1 MYVKSKEL
9 AKRYGLFIV
18 SLWFSALGVAITK
31 CGSLG
36 VSCISSVPNVMSL
49 RFTALTIGGW
59 TFVWNTLLVVCQIA
73 LLRKN
78 FQKIQLLQI
87 PLSFLFGWFTDIA
100 MLLAVRIPVNNYPM
114 QLVMVVAGVA
124 ILAFG
129 ITLGVIANVVL
140 NAGEGIVKALA
151 DVSGKEFG
159 FVKVRFDVVCVILA
173 VIISLLTFGGKLT
186 GVREGTLIAAFLNGT
201 LVKRYSRR
209 LKEPLDQLLS
219 A

>member
-1 MYVKSKEL
+1 MKRKEL
-9 AKRYGLFIV
+9 VKRYSLFII

-36 VSCISSVPNVMSL
+36 VSCISSVPNVLSL

-59 TFVWNTLLVVCQIA
+59 TFVWNTLLVICQIL

-87 PLSFLFGWFTDIA
+87 PLSFLFGWFTDLA
-100 MLLAVRIPVNNYPM
+100 MLLAVRIPVNSYPM
-114 QLVMVVAGVA
+114 QLFMVVLGVV

-159 FVKVRFDVVCVILA
+159 FVKVRFDVVCVILSL
-173 VIISLLTFGGKLT
+173 VISLVTFGGKII

-201 LVKRYSRR
+201 MVKWYSRR
-209 LKEPLDQLLS
+209 LKEPLDRVLR

>member
-1 MYVKSKEL
+1 MKRKEL
-9 AKRYGLFIV
+9 VKRYSLFII
-18 SLWFSALGVAITK
+18 SLWFSALGVAVTK

-36 VSCISSVPNVMSL
+36 VSCISSVPNVLSL

-59 TFVWNTLLVVCQIA
+59 TFVWNTLLVICQIL

-87 PLSFLFGWFTDIA
+87 PLSFLFGWFTDVA
-100 MLLAVRIPVNNYPM
+100 MLLAVRIPVNSYPM
-114 QLVMVVAGVA
+114 QLFMVVLGVV

-159 FVKVRFDVVCVILA
+159 FVKVRFDVVCVILSL
-173 VIISLLTFGGKLT
+173 VISLATFGGKII

-201 LVKRYSRR
+201 MVKWYSRR
-209 LKEPLDQLLS
+209 LKEPLDRVLR

>member
-1 MYVKSKEL
+1 MKSKEL
-9 AKRYGLFIV
+9 AKRYGLFII

-36 VSCISSVPNVMSL
+36 VSCISSVPNVLSL

-59 TFVWNTLLVVCQIA
+59 TFLWNTLLVLCQIA
-73 LLRKN
+73 LLGKR

-87 PLSFLFGWFTDIA
+87 PLSFLFGWFTDVA
-100 MLLAVRIPVNNYPM
+100 MLLAVKIPVNSYAM

-124 ILAFG
+124 VLAFG

-159 FVKVRFDVVCVILA
+159 FVKMRFDAVCVILSLA
-173 VIISLLTFGGKLT
+173 ISLVAFGGKIV

-201 LVKRYSRR
+201 MVKWYSRR
-209 LKEPLDQLLS
+209 LKEPLNQLLS

>member
-1 MYVKSKEL
+1 MKSKEL
-9 AKRYGLFIV
+9 AKRYGLFII
-18 SLWFSALGVAITK
+18 SLWFSALGIAITK

-36 VSCISSVPNVMSL
+36 ISCISSVPNVLSL

-59 TFVWNTLLVVCQIA
+59 TFLWNTLLVVGQIA
-73 LLRKN
+73 LLGKR

-87 PLSFLFGWFTDIA
+87 PLSFLFGWFTDVA
-100 MLLAVRIPVNNYPM
+100 MLLAVKIPVNSYAM
-114 QLVMVVAGVA
+114 QLVMVVVGVA
-124 ILAFG
+124 VLAFG

-159 FVKVRFDVVCVILA
+159 FVKMRFDAVCVILSL
-173 VIISLLTFGGKLT
+173 VISLVTFGGKIV

-201 LVKRYSRR
+201 LVKLYSRR
-209 LKEPLDQLLS
+209 LKEPLNQLLS

>member
-1 MYVKSKEL
+1 MKRKEL
-9 AKRYGLFIV
+9 VKRYSLFII

-36 VSCISSVPNVMSL
+36 VSCISSVPNVLSL

-59 TFVWNTLLVVCQIA
+59 TFVWNTLLVICQIG

-87 PLSFLFGWFTDIA
+87 PLSFLFGWFTDLA
-100 MLLAVRIPVNNYPM
+100 MLLAVRIPVNSYPM
-114 QLVMVVAGVA
+114 QLFMVVLGVV

-159 FVKVRFDVVCVILA
+159 FVKVRFDVVCVILSL
-173 VIISLLTFGGKLT
+173 VISLATFGGKII

-201 LVKRYSRR
+201 MVKWYSRR
-209 LKEPLDQLLS
+209 LKEPLDRVLR

>member
-1 MYVKSKEL
+1 MKRKEL
-9 AKRYGLFIV
+9 IKRYSLFIV
-18 SLWFSALGVAITK
+18 SLWFSALGVAVTK

-59 TFVWNTLLVVCQIA
+59 TFLWNTLLVFCQIA

-87 PLSFLFGWFTDIA
+87 PLSFLFGWFTDVA
-100 MLLAVRIPVNNYPM
+100 MLLAVKIPVNSYPM

-159 FVKVRFDVVCVILA
+159 FVKMRFDAVCVILSLA
-173 VIISLLTFGGKLT
+173 ISLVTFGGKIV

-201 LVKRYSRR
+201 MVKWYSRR
-209 LKEPLDQLLS
+209 LKEPLNQLLS

>member
-1 MYVKSKEL
+1 
-9 AKRYGLFIV
+9 
-18 SLWFSALGVAITK
+18 
-31 CGSLG
+31 
-36 VSCISSVPNVMSL
+36 
-49 RFTALTIGGW
+49 
-59 TFVWNTLLVVCQIA
+59 
-73 LLRKN
+73 
-78 FQKIQLLQI
+78 
-87 PLSFLFGWFTDIA
+87 
-100 MLLAVRIPVNNYPM
+100 M

-124 ILAFG
+124 VLAFG

-159 FVKVRFDVVCVILA
+159 FVKMRFDAVCVILSLA
-173 VIISLLTFGGKLT
+173 ISLVTFGGKIV

-201 LVKRYSRR
+201 MVKWYSRR

>member
-1 MYVKSKEL
+1 MKRKEL
-9 AKRYGLFIV
+9 VKRYSLFII
-18 SLWFSALGVAITK
+18 SLWFSALGVAVTK

-36 VSCISSVPNVMSL
+36 VSCISSVPNVLSL

-59 TFVWNTLLVVCQIA
+59 TFVWNTLLVICQIG

-87 PLSFLFGWFTDIA
+87 PLSFLFGWFTDLA
-100 MLLAVRIPVNNYPM
+100 MLLAVKVPVNSYPM

-140 NAGEGIVKALA
+140 NAGEGMVKALA

-159 FVKVRFDVVCVILA
+159 FVKVRFDIVCVILS
-173 VIISLLTFGGKLT
+173 VVISLVTFGGKIV

-201 LVKRYSRR
+201 MVKWYSRR
-209 LKEPLDQLLS
+209 LKEPLNRVLS

>member
-1 MYVKSKEL
+1 MKRKEL
-9 AKRYGLFIV
+9 IKRYSLFIV
-18 SLWFSALGVAITK
+18 SLWFSALGIAVTK

-36 VSCISSVPNVMSL
+36 VSCISSVPNVLSL

-59 TFVWNTLLVVCQIA
+59 TFLWNTLLVFCQMA

-87 PLSFLFGWFTDIA
+87 PLSFLFGWFTDVA
-100 MLLAVRIPVNNYPM
+100 MLLAIKIPVNSYPM

-159 FVKVRFDVVCVILA
+159 FVKVRFDMVCVILA
-173 VIISLLTFGGKLT
+173 VAISLLSFGGKLT

-201 LVKRYSRR
+201 LVKQYSRR
-209 LKEPLDQLLS
+209 LKAPLDQVLS

>member
-1 MYVKSKEL
+1 MKRKEL
-9 AKRYGLFIV
+9 VKRYSLFII

-36 VSCISSVPNVMSL
+36 VSCISSVPNVLSL

-59 TFVWNTLLVVCQIA
+59 TFVWNTLLVICQIL

-87 PLSFLFGWFTDIA
+87 PLSFLFGWFTDVA
-100 MLLAVRIPVNNYPM
+100 MLLAVRIPVNSYPM
-114 QLVMVVAGVA
+114 QLFMVVLGVA

-159 FVKVRFDVVCVILA
+159 FVKVRFDVVCVILSL
-173 VIISLLTFGGKLT
+173 VISLVTFGGKII

-201 LVKRYSRR
+201 MVKWYSRR
-209 LKEPLDQLLS
+209 LKEPLDRVLR

>member
-1 MYVKSKEL
+1 MKRKEL
-9 AKRYGLFIV
+9 IKRYSLFIV
-18 SLWFSALGVAITK
+18 SLWFSALGVAVTK

-36 VSCISSVPNVMSL
+36 VSCISSVPNVLSL

-87 PLSFLFGWFTDIA
+87 PLSFLFGWFTDVA
-100 MLLAVRIPVNNYPM
+100 MLVAVKIPVNSYPM
-114 QLVMVVAGVA
+114 QLFMVVLGVV

-151 DVSGKEFG
+151 DVSGKEFA
-159 FVKVRFDVVCVILA
+159 FVKVRFDAVCVLLA
-173 VIISLLTFGGKLT
+173 VGISLLTFGGKII

-201 LVKRYSRR
+201 MVKWYSRR
-209 LKEPLDQLLS
+209 LKAPLDQLLS

>member
-1 MYVKSKEL
+1 MKSKEL
-9 AKRYGLFIV
+9 AKRYGLFII

-36 VSCISSVPNVMSL
+36 VSCISSVPNVLSL

-59 TFVWNTLLVVCQIA
+59 TFLWNTLLVLCQIA
-73 LLRKN
+73 LLGKR

-87 PLSFLFGWFTDIA
+87 PLSFLFGWFTDVA
-100 MLLAVRIPVNNYPM
+100 MLLAVKIPVNSYAM

-124 ILAFG
+124 VLAFG

-159 FVKVRFDVVCVILA
+159 FVKMRFDAVCVILSLA
-173 VIISLLTFGGKLT
+173 ISLVTFGGKII

-201 LVKRYSRR
+201 MVKWYSRR
-209 LKEPLDQLLS
+209 LKEPLNQRLS

>member
-1 MYVKSKEL
+1 MKRKEL
-9 AKRYGLFIV
+9 IKRYSLFIV
-18 SLWFSALGVAITK
+18 SLWFSALGVAVTK

-36 VSCISSVPNVMSL
+36 VSCISSVPNVLSL

-87 PLSFLFGWFTDIA
+87 PLSFLFGWFTDVA
-100 MLLAVRIPVNNYPM
+100 MLVAVKIPVNSYPM
-114 QLVMVVAGVA
+114 QLFMVVLGVV

-159 FVKVRFDVVCVILA
+159 FVKVRFDMVCVILA
-173 VIISLLTFGGKLT
+173 VAISLLSFGGKLT

-201 LVKRYSRR
+201 LVKQYSRR
-209 LKEPLDQLLS
+209 LKGPLDQVLS

>member
-1 MYVKSKEL
+1 MKRKEL
-9 AKRYGLFIV
+9 IKRYSLFIV
-18 SLWFSALGVAITK
+18 SLWFSALGVAVTK

-36 VSCISSVPNVMSL
+36 VSCISSVPNVLSL

-59 TFVWNTLLVVCQIA
+59 TFLWNTLLVFCQMA

-87 PLSFLFGWFTDIA
+87 PLSFLFGWFTDVA
-100 MLLAVRIPVNNYPM
+100 MLLAIKIPVNSYPM

-159 FVKVRFDVVCVILA
+159 FVKVRFDMVCVILA
-173 VIISLLTFGGKLT
+173 VAISLLSFGGKLT

-201 LVKRYSRR
+201 LVKQYSRR
-209 LKEPLDQLLS
+209 LKAPLNQVLS

>member
-1 MYVKSKEL
+1 MKRKEL
-9 AKRYGLFIV
+9 VKRYSLFII
-18 SLWFSALGVAITK
+18 SLWFSALGVAVTK

-36 VSCISSVPNVMSL
+36 VSCISSVPNVLSL

-59 TFVWNTLLVVCQIA
+59 TFVWNTLLVICQIG

-87 PLSFLFGWFTDIA
+87 PLSFLFGWFTDLA
-100 MLLAVRIPVNNYPM
+100 MLLAVRIPVNSYPM
-114 QLVMVVAGVA
+114 QLFMVVLGVV

-159 FVKVRFDVVCVILA
+159 FVKVRFDVVCVILSL
-173 VIISLLTFGGKLT
+173 VISLATFGGKII

-201 LVKRYSRR
+201 MVKWYSRR
-209 LKEPLDQLLS
+209 LKEPMDRVLR

>member
-1 MYVKSKEL
+1 MKRKEL
-9 AKRYGLFIV
+9 VKRYSLFII

-36 VSCISSVPNVMSL
+36 VSCISSVPNVLSL

-59 TFVWNTLLVVCQIA
+59 TFVWNTLLVICQIA

-87 PLSFLFGWFTDIA
+87 PLSFLFGWFTDVA
-100 MLLAVRIPVNNYPM
+100 MLLAVRIPVNSYPM
-114 QLVMVVAGVA
+114 QLVMVVLGVVV
-124 ILAFG
+124 LAFG

-159 FVKVRFDVVCVILA
+159 FVKVRFDVVCVILSL
-173 VIISLLTFGGKLT
+173 VISLVTFGGKII

-201 LVKRYSRR
+201 MVKWYSRR
-209 LKEPLDQLLS
+209 LKEPLNRVLS

>member
-1 MYVKSKEL
+1 M
-9 AKRYGLFIV
+9 
-18 SLWFSALGVAITK
+18 
-31 CGSLG
+31 
-36 VSCISSVPNVMSL
+36 PNVLSL

-59 TFVWNTLLVVCQIA
+59 TFVWNTLLVLCQIA

-87 PLSFLFGWFTDIA
+87 PLSFLFGWFTDVA
-100 MLLAVRIPVNNYPM
+100 MLVAVKIPVNSYPM
-114 QLVMVVAGVA
+114 QLFMVVLGVV

-151 DVSGKEFG
+151 DVSGKEFA
-159 FVKVRFDVVCVILA
+159 FVKVRFDAVCVLLA
-173 VIISLLTFGGKLT
+173 VGISLLTFGGKVI

-201 LVKRYSRR
+201 MVKWYSRR
-209 LKEPLDQLLS
+209 LKAPLNKVLS

>member
-1 MYVKSKEL
+1 MKRKEL
-9 AKRYGLFIV
+9 IKRYSLFIV
-18 SLWFSALGVAITK
+18 SLWFSALGVAVTK

-59 TFVWNTLLVVCQIA
+59 TFLWNTLLVLCQIA

-87 PLSFLFGWFTDIA
+87 PLSFLFGWFTDVA
-100 MLLAVRIPVNNYPM
+100 MLLAVKIPVNSYPM

-159 FVKVRFDVVCVILA
+159 FVKVRFDMVCVILA
-173 VIISLLTFGGKLT
+173 VAISLLSFGGKLT

-201 LVKRYSRR
+201 LVKQYSRR
-209 LKEPLDQLLS
+209 LKAPLDQVLS

>member
-1 MYVKSKEL
+1 MKSKEL
-9 AKRYGLFIV
+9 AKRYGLFII

-36 VSCISSVPNVMSL
+36 VSCISSVPNVLSL

-59 TFVWNTLLVVCQIA
+59 TFLWNTLLVLCQIA
-73 LLRKN
+73 LLGKR

-87 PLSFLFGWFTDIA
+87 PLSFLFGWFTDVA
-100 MLLAVRIPVNNYPM
+100 MLLAVKIPVNSYAM
-114 QLVMVVAGVA
+114 QLAMVVAGVA
-124 ILAFG
+124 VLAFG

-159 FVKVRFDVVCVILA
+159 FVKMRFDAVCVILSLA
-173 VIISLLTFGGKLT
+173 ISLVAFGGKIV

-201 LVKRYSRR
+201 MVKWYSRR

>member
-1 MYVKSKEL
+1 MKRKEL
-9 AKRYGLFIV
+9 IKRYSLFIV
-18 SLWFSALGVAITK
+18 SLWFSALGVAVTK

-36 VSCISSVPNVMSL
+36 VSCISSVPNVLSL

-87 PLSFLFGWFTDIA
+87 PLSFLFGWFTDVA
-100 MLLAVRIPVNNYPM
+100 MLVAVKIPVNSYPM
-114 QLVMVVAGVA
+114 QLFMVVLGVV

-151 DVSGKEFG
+151 DVSGKEFA
-159 FVKVRFDVVCVILA
+159 FVKVRFDALCVLLA
-173 VIISLLTFGGKLT
+173 VGISLLTFGGKII

-201 LVKRYSRR
+201 MVKWYSRR
-209 LKEPLDQLLS
+209 LKEPLNQRLS

>member
-1 MYVKSKEL
+1 MKRKEL
-9 AKRYGLFIV
+9 VKRYSLFII
-18 SLWFSALGVAITK
+18 SLWFSALGVAVTK

-36 VSCISSVPNVMSL
+36 VSCISSVPNVLSL

-59 TFVWNTLLVVCQIA
+59 TFVWNTLLVICQIL

-87 PLSFLFGWFTDIA
+87 PLSFLFGWFTDVA
-100 MLLAVRIPVNNYPM
+100 MLLAVRIPVNSYPM
-114 QLVMVVAGVA
+114 QLFMVVLGVV

-151 DVSGKEFG
+151 DVSDKEFG
-159 FVKVRFDVVCVILA
+159 FVKVRFDVVCVILSL
-173 VIISLLTFGGKLT
+173 VISLATFGGKII

-201 LVKRYSRR
+201 MVKWYSRR
-209 LKEPLDQLLS
+209 LKEPLDRVLR

>member
-1 MYVKSKEL
+1 MHRET
-9 AKRYGLFIV
+9 KRTCQTLQFVYHQPVVFRPGR
-18 SLWFSALGVAITK
+18 GRHQMRQP
-31 CGSLG
+31 G
-36 VSCISSVPNVMSL
+36 VSCISSMPNVLSL

-59 TFVWNTLLVVCQIA
+59 TFVWNTLLVICQIL

-87 PLSFLFGWFTDIA
+87 PLSFLFGWFTDVA
-100 MLLAVRIPVNNYPM
+100 MLLAVRIPVNSYPM
-114 QLVMVVAGVA
+114 QLFMVVLGVV

-159 FVKVRFDVVCVILA
+159 FVKVRFDVVCVILSL
-173 VIISLLTFGGKLT
+173 VISLVTFGGKII

-201 LVKRYSRR
+201 MVKWYSRR
-209 LKEPLDQLLS
+209 LKEPLDRVLR

>member
-1 MYVKSKEL
+1 MKSKEL
-9 AKRYGLFIV
+9 AKRYGLFII

-36 VSCISSVPNVMSL
+36 VSCISSVPNVLSL

-59 TFVWNTLLVVCQIA
+59 TFLWNTLLVLCQIA
-73 LLRKN
+73 LLGKR

-87 PLSFLFGWFTDIA
+87 PLSFLFGWFTDVA
-100 MLLAVRIPVNNYPM
+100 MLLAVKIPVNSYAM
-114 QLVMVVAGVA
+114 QLAMVVAGVA
-124 ILAFG
+124 VLAFG

-159 FVKVRFDVVCVILA
+159 FVKMRFDAVCVILSLT
-173 VIISLLTFGGKLT
+173 ISLVTFGGKIV

-201 LVKRYSRR
+201 MVKWYSRR

>member
-1 MYVKSKEL
+1 MKRKEL
-9 AKRYGLFIV
+9 VKRYSLFII

-36 VSCISSVPNVMSL
+36 VSCISSVPNVLSL

-59 TFVWNTLLVVCQIA
+59 TFVWNTLLVICQIL

-87 PLSFLFGWFTDIA
+87 PLSFLFGWFTDVA
-100 MLLAVRIPVNNYPM
+100 MLLAVRIPVNSYPM
-114 QLVMVVAGVA
+114 QLFMVVLGVA

-159 FVKVRFDVVCVILA
+159 FVKVRFDVVCVILSL
-173 VIISLLTFGGKLT
+173 VISLATFGGKII

-201 LVKRYSRR
+201 MVKWYSRR
-209 LKEPLDQLLS
+209 LKEPLDRVLR

>member
-1 MYVKSKEL
+1 MKRKEL
-9 AKRYGLFIV
+9 IKRYSLFII
-18 SLWFSALGVAITK
+18 SLWFSALGVAVTK

-36 VSCISSVPNVMSL
+36 VSCISSVPNVLSL

-59 TFVWNTLLVVCQIA
+59 TFVWNTLLVICQIG

-87 PLSFLFGWFTDIA
+87 PLSFLFGWFTDLA
-100 MLLAVRIPVNNYPM
+100 MLLAVKVPVNSYPM
-114 QLVMVVAGVA
+114 QLVMVVAGVV

-140 NAGEGIVKALA
+140 NAGEGMVKALA

-159 FVKVRFDVVCVILA
+159 FVKVRFDIVCVILS
-173 VIISLLTFGGKLT
+173 VVISLVTFGGKIV

-201 LVKRYSRR
+201 MVKWYSRR
-209 LKEPLDQLLS
+209 LKEPLNRVLS

>member
-1 MYVKSKEL
+1 MKRKEL
-9 AKRYGLFIV
+9 VKRYSLFII
-18 SLWFSALGVAITK
+18 SLWFSALGVAVTK

-36 VSCISSVPNVMSL
+36 VSCISSVPNVLSL

-59 TFVWNTLLVVCQIA
+59 TFVWNTLLVICQIL

-87 PLSFLFGWFTDIA
+87 PLSFLFGWFTDLA
-100 MLLAVRIPVNNYPM
+100 MLLAVRIPVNSYPM
-114 QLVMVVAGVA
+114 QLFMVVLGVV

-151 DVSGKEFG
+151 DVSDKEFG
-159 FVKVRFDVVCVILA
+159 FVKVRFDVVCVILSL
-173 VIISLLTFGGKLT
+173 VISLATFGGKII

-201 LVKRYSRR
+201 MVKWYSRR
-209 LKEPLDQLLS
+209 LKEPLDRVLR

>member
-1 MYVKSKEL
+1 MKRKEL
-9 AKRYGLFIV
+9 VKRYSLFII
-18 SLWFSALGVAITK
+18 SLWFSALGVAVTK

-36 VSCISSVPNVMSL
+36 VSCISSVPNVLSL

-59 TFVWNTLLVVCQIA
+59 TFVWNTLLVICQIG

-87 PLSFLFGWFTDIA
+87 PLSFLFGWFTDVA
-100 MLLAVRIPVNNYPM
+100 MLLAVRIPVNSYPM
-114 QLVMVVAGVA
+114 QLFMVVLGVV

-159 FVKVRFDVVCVILA
+159 FVKVRFDVVCVILSL
-173 VIISLLTFGGKLT
+173 VISLVTFGGKII

-201 LVKRYSRR
+201 MVKWYSRR
-209 LKEPLDQLLS
+209 LKEPLDRVLR

>member
-1 MYVKSKEL
+1 MKRKEL
-9 AKRYGLFIV
+9 IKRYSLFIV
-18 SLWFSALGVAITK
+18 SLWFSALGVAVTK

-36 VSCISSVPNVMSL
+36 VSCISSVPNVLSL

-59 TFVWNTLLVVCQIA
+59 TFLWNTLLVLCQMA

-87 PLSFLFGWFTDIA
+87 PLSFLFGWFTDVA
-100 MLLAVRIPVNNYPM
+100 MLLAVKIPVNSYPM

-159 FVKVRFDVVCVILA
+159 FVKVRFDMVCVILA
-173 VIISLLTFGGKLT
+173 VTISLLSFGGKLT

-201 LVKRYSRR
+201 LVKQYSRR
-209 LKEPLDQLLS
+209 LKAPLDQLLS

>member
-1 MYVKSKEL
+1 MKRKEL
-9 AKRYGLFIV
+9 VKRYSLFII

-36 VSCISSVPNVMSL
+36 VSCISSVPNVLSL

-59 TFVWNTLLVVCQIA
+59 TFVWNTLLVICQIG

-87 PLSFLFGWFTDIA
+87 PLSFLFGWFTDVA
-100 MLLAVRIPVNNYPM
+100 MLLAVRIPVNSYPM
-114 QLVMVVAGVA
+114 QLFMVVLGVV
-124 ILAFG
+124 ILSFG

-159 FVKVRFDVVCVILA
+159 FVKVRFDVVCVILSL
-173 VIISLLTFGGKLT
+173 VISLVTFGGKII

-201 LVKRYSRR
+201 MVKWYSRR
-209 LKEPLDQLLS
+209 LKEPLDRVLR

>member
-1 MYVKSKEL
+1 MKRKEL
-9 AKRYGLFIV
+9 VKRYSLFII

-36 VSCISSVPNVMSL
+36 VSCISSVPNVLSL

-59 TFVWNTLLVVCQIA
+59 TFVWNTLLVICQIL

-87 PLSFLFGWFTDIA
+87 PLSFLFGWFTDVA
-100 MLLAVRIPVNNYPM
+100 MLLAVRIPVNSYPM
-114 QLVMVVAGVA
+114 QLFMVVLGVV

-159 FVKVRFDVVCVILA
+159 FVKVRFDVVCVILSL
-173 VIISLLTFGGKLT
+173 VISLVTFGGKII

-201 LVKRYSRR
+201 MVKWYSRR
-209 LKEPLDQLLS
+209 LKEPLDRVLR

>member
-1 MYVKSKEL
+1 MKRKEL
-9 AKRYGLFIV
+9 IKRYSLFIV
-18 SLWFSALGVAITK
+18 SLWFSALGVAVTK

-59 TFVWNTLLVVCQIA
+59 TFLWNTLLVFCQMA

-87 PLSFLFGWFTDIA
+87 PLSFLFGWFTDVA
-100 MLLAVRIPVNNYPM
+100 MLLAVKIPVNSYPM

-151 DVSGKEFG
+151 DVSGKEFA
-159 FVKVRFDVVCVILA
+159 FVKVRFDAICVLLA
-173 VIISLLTFGGKLT
+173 VGISLLTFGGKII

-201 LVKRYSRR
+201 LVKQYSRR
-209 LKEPLDQLLS
+209 LKAPLDQVLS

>member
-1 MYVKSKEL
+1 MKSKEL
-9 AKRYGLFIV
+9 AKRYGLFII

-36 VSCISSVPNVMSL
+36 ISCISSVPNVLSL

-59 TFVWNTLLVVCQIA
+59 TFLWNTLLVLCQIA
-73 LLRKN
+73 LLGKR

-87 PLSFLFGWFTDIA
+87 PLSFLFGWFTDVA
-100 MLLAVRIPVNNYPM
+100 MLLAVKIPVNSYAM

-124 ILAFG
+124 VLVFG

-159 FVKVRFDVVCVILA
+159 FVKMRFDAVCVILSL
-173 VIISLLTFGGKLT
+173 VISLVTFGGKIV

-201 LVKRYSRR
+201 MVKWYSRR
-209 LKEPLDQLLS
+209 LKEPLNQLLS

>member
-1 MYVKSKEL
+1 MKRKEL
-9 AKRYGLFIV
+9 VKRYGLFIV
-18 SLWFSALGVAITK
+18 SLWFSALGVAVTK

-36 VSCISSVPNVMSL
+36 VSCISSVPNVLSL

-73 LLRKN
+73 LLGKN

-87 PLSFLFGWFTDIA
+87 PLSFLFGWFTDLA
-100 MLLAVRIPVNNYPM
+100 MLVAVKIPVNSYPM
-114 QLVMVVAGVA
+114 QLFMVVLGVV

-151 DVSGKEFG
+151 DVSGKDFA
-159 FVKVRFDVVCVILA
+159 FVKVRFDAVCVLLA
-173 VIISLLTFGGKLT
+173 VGISLVTFGGKII

-201 LVKRYSRR
+201 MVKWYSRR
-209 LKEPLDQLLS
+209 LKAPLNKVLS

>member
-1 MYVKSKEL
+1 MKRKEL
-9 AKRYGLFIV
+9 VKRYSLFIV

-36 VSCISSVPNVMSL
+36 VSCISSVPNVLSL

-59 TFVWNTLLVVCQIA
+59 TFVWNTLLVICQIA
-73 LLRKN
+73 LLRKD

-87 PLSFLFGWFTDIA
+87 PLSFLFGWFTDLA
-100 MLLAVRIPVNNYPM
+100 MLLAVKIPVNSYPM
-114 QLVMVVAGVA
+114 QLFMVVLGVV

-159 FVKVRFDVVCVILA
+159 FVKVRFDVVCVILSL
-173 VIISLLTFGGKLT
+173 VISLVTFGGKII

-201 LVKRYSRR
+201 MVKWYSKH
-209 LKEPLDQLLS
+209 LKAPLNRGLS

>member
-1 MYVKSKEL
+1 MKSKEL
-9 AKRYGLFIV
+9 AKRYGLFII

-36 VSCISSVPNVMSL
+36 VSCISSVPNVLSL

-59 TFVWNTLLVVCQIA
+59 TFLWNTLLVLCQIA
-73 LLRKN
+73 LLGKR

-87 PLSFLFGWFTDIA
+87 PLSFLFGWFTDVA
-100 MLLAVRIPVNNYPM
+100 MLLAVKIPVNSYPM

-159 FVKVRFDVVCVILA
+159 FVKVRFDMVCVILA
-173 VIISLLTFGGKLT
+173 VAISLLSFGGKLT

-201 LVKRYSRR
+201 LVKQYSRR
-209 LKEPLDQLLS
+209 LKAPLNQVLS

>member
-1 MYVKSKEL
+1 LKSKEL
-9 AKRYGLFIV
+9 AKRYGLFII

-36 VSCISSVPNVMSL
+36 VSCISSVPNVLSL

-59 TFVWNTLLVVCQIA
+59 TFLWNTLLVLCQIA
-73 LLRKN
+73 LLGKR

-87 PLSFLFGWFTDIA
+87 PLSFLFGWFTDVA
-100 MLLAVRIPVNNYPM
+100 MLLAVKIPVNSYAM

-124 ILAFG
+124 VLAFG

-159 FVKVRFDVVCVILA
+159 FVKMRFDAVCVILSLA
-173 VIISLLTFGGKLT
+173 ISLVTFGGKIV

-201 LVKRYSRR
+201 MVKWYSRR

>member
-1 MYVKSKEL
+1 VKRKEL
-9 AKRYGLFIV
+9 VKRYSLFII
-18 SLWFSALGVAITK
+18 SLWFSALGVAVTK

-36 VSCISSVPNVMSL
+36 VSCISSVPNVLSL

-59 TFVWNTLLVVCQIA
+59 TFVWNTLLVICQIL

-87 PLSFLFGWFTDIA
+87 PLSFLFGWFTDVA
-100 MLLAVRIPVNNYPM
+100 MLLAVRIPVNSYPM
-114 QLVMVVAGVA
+114 QLFMVVLGVV

-159 FVKVRFDVVCVILA
+159 FVKVRFDVVCVILSL
-173 VIISLLTFGGKLT
+173 VISLATFGGKII

-201 LVKRYSRR
+201 MVKWYSRR
-209 LKEPLDQLLS
+209 LKEPLDRVLR

>member
-1 MYVKSKEL
+1 MKRKEL
-9 AKRYGLFIV
+9 VKRYSLFII
-18 SLWFSALGVAITK
+18 SLWFSALGVAVTK

-36 VSCISSVPNVMSL
+36 VSCISSVPNVLSL

-59 TFVWNTLLVVCQIA
+59 TFVWNTLLVICQIL

-87 PLSFLFGWFTDIA
+87 PLSFLFGWFTDLA
-100 MLLAVRIPVNNYPM
+100 MLLAVRIPVNSYPM
-114 QLVMVVAGVA
+114 QLFMVVLGVA

-159 FVKVRFDVVCVILA
+159 FVKVRFDVVCVILSL
-173 VIISLLTFGGKLT
+173 VISLATFGGKII

-201 LVKRYSRR
+201 MVKWYSRR
-209 LKEPLDQLLS
+209 LKEPLDRVLR